1 MVSLRLVI
9 TGLGQESDVFVG
21 LNAFR
26 NAVGLYAMPEREHA
40 ANQCVVRRVGVQ
52 PANEGLIYLLVV
64 GW

>member
-40 ANQCVVRRVGVQ
+40 ANQCVVRRVDVQ